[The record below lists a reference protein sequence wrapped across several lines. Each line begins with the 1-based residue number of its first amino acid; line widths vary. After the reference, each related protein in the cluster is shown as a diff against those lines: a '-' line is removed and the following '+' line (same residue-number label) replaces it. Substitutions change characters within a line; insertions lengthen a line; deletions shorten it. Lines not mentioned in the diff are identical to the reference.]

1 MSKFAVD
8 RPMVALLAVW
18 LACNIFTPVKKT
30 HIENPN
36 CHLLTTSPSLRGAEG
51 PPELRSRSSASL
63 IALPGPPRADPAS
76 CLQITK
82 KVRYRC
88 FKMEIRHSVT
98 SFSQMWEPRVDGLNQ
113 LYYHTI
119 KTHAVEMGVPESWE
133 IYLTASWRPWK
144 VIPQTKRD
152 NYEGVPSGGFH
163 TGCGGRSPN

>member
-1 MSKFAVD
+1 MKLTQSPPSPMSKFAVD

-18 LACNIFTPVKKT
+18 LACNIFTPVKDA

-82 KVRYRC
+82 KFRYRC
-88 FKMEIRHSVT
+88 FKLAIRHSVT
-98 SFSQMWEPRVDGLNQ
+98 SFSQMWGGNSELIALINCIITQ
-113 LYYHTI
+113 L
-119 KTHAVEMGVPESWE
+119 
-133 IYLTASWRPWK
+133 RPMQWK
-144 VIPQTKRD
+144 WVCQ
-152 NYEGVPSGGFH
+152 NH
-163 TGCGGRSPN
+163 GRYI